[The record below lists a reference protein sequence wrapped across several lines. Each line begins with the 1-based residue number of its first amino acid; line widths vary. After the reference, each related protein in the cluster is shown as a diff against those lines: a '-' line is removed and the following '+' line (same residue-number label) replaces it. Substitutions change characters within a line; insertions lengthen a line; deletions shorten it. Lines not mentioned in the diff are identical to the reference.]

1 MRLLF
6 CLPTTALSGGVKV
19 VFELA
24 NHSADDGD
32 TVDIFSFAAS
42 PRWYTLRA
50 PLLPT
55 RDLHAVDLSSYDFV
69 LVSNAFLLP
78 TVLPLV
84 GSARVIFLC
93 QDYETFHHATGP
105 RYEDFMAESDAIAA
119 LYRLPVPI
127 IATSRAIQGLIKDRI
142 GKDSIHV
149 PVGIDKTLFTARP
162 PRPKTPPARVL
173 FVGNY
178 LMPYKGMKDGLAAL
192 ARLSSDMPVQLVLV
206 TQEHRGRRLFDG
218 LPFPVEIHYCPTD
231 GQIPNIM
238 ATCDVYCCTSW
249 YEGLGLPALEA
260 FACGLPVVSTRTFGV
275 SDYGV
280 DGVNLLLARPN
291 DPADLH
297 AALARLLR
305 DDDLR
310 DRLRRG
316 GFEAVRGGYDWSVS
330 KEHFRRALAE
340 IDRTY
345 RGAGAVDASAMAGM
359 LADLETEG
367 GLTPI
372 AIFREF
378 ETLAAELEGVL
389 RALADDDR
397 RSELWFQRLGALRD
411 AFGLRTHNRRAQYY
425 EAFKCKYDVCRLV
438 LALAGSDRIGPTIS
452 GLLHPDDARD
462 KRVGISFS
470 EIRYRE

>member
-6 CLPTTALSGGVKV
+6 CLPTTSLSGGVKV

-24 NHSADDGD
+24 NRSADDGES
-32 TVDIFSFAAS
+32 VDIFSFAAS
-42 PRWYTLRA
+42 PRWYMLRA

-55 RDLHAVDLSSYDFV
+55 SDLHAVDLSSYDFV

-78 TVLPLV
+78 TVLPLA
-84 GSARVIFLC
+84 GSARVIFFC
-93 QDYETFHHATGP
+93 QDYETFHHAAGP
-105 RYEDFMAESDAIAA
+105 RYEDFMAESETIAA
-119 LYRLPVPI
+119 LYRLPAPI
-127 IATSRAIQGLIKDRI
+127 ITVSRAVQGLIRDRI
-142 GKDSIHV
+142 GKDSIYV
-149 PVGIDKTLFTARP
+149 PAGIDKTIFFARP
-162 PRPKTPPARVL
+162 PHPMTPPARVL

-192 ARLSSDMPVQLVLV
+192 AQLSSEMPVQLVLV
-206 TQEHRGRRLFDG
+206 TQEHRGRQLLDG

-231 GQIPNIM
+231 GQIPDIM

-260 FACGLPVVSTRTFGV
+260 FACGLPVVSTRTLGV
-275 SDYGV
+275 SEYGV

-291 DPADLH
+291 DPTDLH

-305 DDDLR
+305 DADLR

-316 GFEAVRGGYDWSVS
+316 GFETVCHRYDWDESMQ
-330 KEHFRRALAE
+330 HFRRALAE
-340 IDRTY
+340 IDRTH
-345 RGAGAVDASAMAGM
+345 RGASAVDAAAMAGL
-359 LADLETEG
+359 LADLEAEG

-378 ETLAAELEGVL
+378 ETLAAELDTVL
-389 RALADDDR
+389 GALAEDDR
-397 RSELWFQRLGALRD
+397 RSDLWFQRLGALRD
-411 AFGLRTHNRRAQYY
+411 AFGRRTENRCAQYY
-425 EAFKCKYDVCRLV
+425 DAFKCKYDVCRLV
-438 LALAGSDRIGPTIS
+438 LALAGSDRIGEAIS
-452 GLLHPDDARD
+452 RLLHPYHAHD
-462 KRVGISFS
+462 KRVGVSFS